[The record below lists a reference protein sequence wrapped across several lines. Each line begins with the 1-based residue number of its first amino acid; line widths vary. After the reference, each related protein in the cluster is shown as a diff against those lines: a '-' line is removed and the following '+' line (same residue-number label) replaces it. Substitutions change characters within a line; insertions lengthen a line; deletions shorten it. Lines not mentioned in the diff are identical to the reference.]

1 MSLLKMLNPGYWYM
15 KAAVLGV
22 RVVFVAVALAVVA
35 WVAVSTG
42 VIDVGG
48 IAGGLF
54 RSLFGV

>member
-1 MSLLKMLNPGYWYM
+1 MLNPGYWYM